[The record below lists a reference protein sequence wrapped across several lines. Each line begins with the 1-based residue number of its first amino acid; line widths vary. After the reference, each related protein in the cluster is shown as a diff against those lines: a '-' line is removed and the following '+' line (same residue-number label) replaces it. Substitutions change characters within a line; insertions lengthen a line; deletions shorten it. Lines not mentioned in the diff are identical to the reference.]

1 MANGTIA
8 FDTLQTSGQIDG
20 TARSI
25 DTDYLL
31 NGSAKAWVNFTGVTT
46 TASRD
51 SFNISGLTDEATA
64 RTTVSYTNNMG
75 NTNYTGSY
83 FQSGSTAQAADSFNN
98 NYTGAFSA
106 RTAGNCS
113 VMSHSGSSAA
123 DVADNDLLIFGE
135 LA

>member
-31 NGSAKAWVNFTGVTT
+31 NGSGKTWVNYNSS
-46 TASRD
+46 TAIRD
-51 SFNISGLTDEATA
+51 SFNISTLDDDGTGDYTAHITNSFANDDFSVTTGGANGSASATA
-64 RTTVSYTNNMG
+64 YCLSVFDYTTSSVEMETFSVSASSVAKADRAQNNM
-75 NTNYTGSY
+75 
-83 FQSGSTAQAADSFNN
+83 
-98 NYTGAFSA
+98 
-106 RTAGNCS
+106 
-113 VMSHSGSSAA
+113 VLH
-123 DVADNDLLIFGE
+123 GE